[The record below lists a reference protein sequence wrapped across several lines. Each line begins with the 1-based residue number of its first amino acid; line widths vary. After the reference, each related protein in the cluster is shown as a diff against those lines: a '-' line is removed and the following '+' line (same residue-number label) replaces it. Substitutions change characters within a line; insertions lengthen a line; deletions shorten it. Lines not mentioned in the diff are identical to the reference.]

1 MRRIPRWTLAASVL
15 SAVLLDLPFP
25 LAGPLPVWRT
35 VFAWFALV
43 PLLVAVLRLADA
55 GESRRWVLGWALG
68 SGWLAGA
75 VWFGL
80 NCYWVYGTMHSYGDM
95 GPALAALCLVLFSLF
110 LGIWFG
116 VFAVE
121 LALARMQ
128 LGRRGWGW
136 LAVVAIPFLWV
147 GMELCLA
154 RVPNFPWDQL
164 GDSMVDNALLMRLV
178 PWTGVYGVSFVLAG
192 VNALFAASAILPAGA
207 RGSVRVVCGLAAAV
221 LAGVGL
227 GGFAMKAPRPT
238 VQATAVLVQPNLD
251 VVADN
256 VWTPERWNEEMA
268 AFQKLGGESCK
279 QYIGGMP
286 ETGAPMGEVECGPSP
301 EPPALV
307 AWPESPAPF
316 RELDPRFQAAMAGIA
331 KAERAPL
338 LVGNVGM
345 EEDEASGQYR
355 IFNSAS
361 LVSADGHFA
370 GRYDKMHLVPFGEYI
385 PFRRLFFFAKQ
396 LTQNLEDL
404 EPGAERKTFRVG
416 AADGSVHRYGVFLC
430 YESVFADEVRQFTRM
445 GAEVLVNLSDDGWYG
460 DTSAPW
466 QHLNMARMRAIENHR
481 WILRDTNNGTTASI
495 DPYGTVRQSIPRHR
509 VDALP
514 AEFGYESDLTW
525 YTEHGDV
532 FAQVCAI
539 LSLALVVWSA
549 RSLLGQLAG
558 RS

>member
-1 MRRIPRWTLAASVL
+1 
-15 SAVLLDLPFP
+15 
-25 LAGPLPVWRT
+25 
-35 VFAWFALV
+35 
-43 PLLVAVLRLADA
+43 
-55 GESRRWVLGWALG
+55 
-68 SGWLAGA
+68 
-75 VWFGL
+75 
-80 NCYWVYGTMHSYGDM
+80 
-95 GPALAALCLVLFSLF
+95 
-110 LGIWFG
+110 
-116 VFAVE
+116 
-121 LALARMQ
+121 
-128 LGRRGWGW
+128 
-136 LAVVAIPFLWV
+136 
-147 GMELCLA
+147 
-154 RVPNFPWDQL
+154 
-164 GDSMVDNALLMRLV
+164 
-178 PWTGVYGVSFVLAG
+178 
-192 VNALFAASAILPAGA
+192 
-207 RGSVRVVCGLAAAV
+207 
-221 LAGVGL
+221 
-227 GGFAMKAPRPT
+227 
-238 VQATAVLVQPNLD
+238 
-251 VVADN
+251 
-256 VWTPERWNEEMA
+256 
-268 AFQKLGGESCK
+268 
-279 QYIGGMP
+279 
-286 ETGAPMGEVECGPSP
+286 
-301 EPPALV
+301 
-307 AWPESPAPF
+307 
-316 RELDPRFQAAMAGIA
+316 
-331 KAERAPL
+331 L

>member
-116 VFAVE
+116 VFAVA

-385 PFRRLFFFAKQ
+385 PIRRLIFFAKQ

>member
-55 GESRRWVLGWALG
+55 GKSRRWVLGWALG

-110 LGIWFG
+110 LGFWFG
-116 VFAVE
+116 VFA
-121 LALARMQ
+121 LALALMR
-128 LGRRGWGW
+128 LVLTRKGAGW

-164 GDSMVDNALLMRLV
+164 GDSMVDNTLLMRLV

-192 VNALFAASAILPAGA
+192 VNALFAAVAVDGLRGGTKIRPGGNFYWGQIGILLG
-207 RGSVRVVCGLAAAV
+207 V
-221 LAGVGL
+221 AGVQFL
-227 GGFAMKAPRPT
+227 GTVGQELKAPKPA

-256 VWTPERWNEEMA
+256 VWTPERWNAEMA
-268 AFQKLGGESCK
+268 AFEKLGGESCK
-279 QYIGGMP
+279 QYIAGMP
-286 ETGAPMGEVECGPSP
+286 ETGAPMGEVECGPTP

-331 KAERAPL
+331 KAERAPM

-404 EPGAERKTFRVG
+404 QPGAERKTFRIG
-416 AADGSVHRYGVFLC
+416 SSDGTAHRYGVFLC

-466 QHLNMARMRAIENHR
+466 QHLNMARIRAIENHR

-495 DPYGTVRQSIPRHR
+495 DP
-509 VDALP
+509 
-514 AEFGYESDLTW
+514 
-525 YTEHGDV
+525 
-532 FAQVCAI
+532 
-539 LSLALVVWSA
+539 
-549 RSLLGQLAG
+549 
-558 RS
+558 

>member
-116 VFAVE
+116 VFAVA

-316 RELDPRFQAAMAGIA
+316 R
-331 KAERAPL
+331 
-338 LVGNVGM
+338 
-345 EEDEASGQYR
+345 
-355 IFNSAS
+355 
-361 LVSADGHFA
+361 
-370 GRYDKMHLVPFGEYI
+370 
-385 PFRRLFFFAKQ
+385 
-396 LTQNLEDL
+396 
-404 EPGAERKTFRVG
+404 
-416 AADGSVHRYGVFLC
+416 
-430 YESVFADEVRQFTRM
+430 
-445 GAEVLVNLSDDGWYG
+445 
-460 DTSAPW
+460 
-466 QHLNMARMRAIENHR
+466 
-481 WILRDTNNGTTASI
+481 
-495 DPYGTVRQSIPRHR
+495 
-509 VDALP
+509 
-514 AEFGYESDLTW
+514 
-525 YTEHGDV
+525 
-532 FAQVCAI
+532 
-539 LSLALVVWSA
+539 
-549 RSLLGQLAG
+549 
-558 RS
+558 

>member
-116 VFAVE
+116 VFAVA